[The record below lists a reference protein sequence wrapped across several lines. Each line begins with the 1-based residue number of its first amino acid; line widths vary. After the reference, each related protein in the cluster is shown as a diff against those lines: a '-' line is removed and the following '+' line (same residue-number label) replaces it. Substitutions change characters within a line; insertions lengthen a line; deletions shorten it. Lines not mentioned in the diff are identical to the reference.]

1 MLSKTRY
8 LRLAVAVRSSARRT
22 FSSAG
27 AETPLAAEGIQ
38 SYSTGVKA
46 LHWAMGG
53 ATLGCFAFVNLAQQ
67 TKDKELKMDYMFKH
81 KSFGTLA
88 AALLVPRL
96 AMRVISKHP
105 GPVHAAAAA
114 WEKMAA
120 TASHTAMYGFLIAM
134 PATGVAMGYY
144 GGKGLPFFF
153 TTIPGASKESK
164 NGKLAGQAFKIHK
177 QLGFPME
184 MLFLAHLGGVGYH
197 LANGHTIL
205 GRIVPGLL

>member
-1 MLSKTRY
+1 M
-8 LRLAVAVRSSARRT
+8 AARSSARRT
-22 FSSAG
+22 FSSTG
-27 AETPLAAEGIQ
+27 AAAPG
-38 SYSTGVKA
+38 SYSGGVKA
-46 LHWAMGG
+46 LHWLMGG
-53 ATLGCFAFVNLAQQ
+53 ATLGCFAFVNMAQQ
-67 TKDKELKMDYMFKH
+67 TEDKKLKMQYMHTH

-96 AMRVISKHP
+96 AMRIVSSHP

-114 WEKMAA
+114 WERFAA
-120 TASHTAMYGFLIAM
+120 TVSHTAMYGFLVAM

-153 TTIPGASKESK
+153 TTIPGAGKELETLPKMLGLEK
-164 NGKLAGQAFKIHK
+164 NGALAGKAFKLHK